1 MKYNKGKI
9 TVTVCTV
16 RTDPMLANNMCIY
29 LKLLSR
35 ITAHPI
41 YQFRFTTL
49 TFNPKHVFTNMQ
61 FCAHKH
67 TKKRKTI
74 SCKLLAI
81 LASVSAN
88 VNIIIFSAVQSY
100 TGNLKNVVHEQRSSK
115 IIAEVG
121 DVICRKIAGGSPVAN
136 GSRHSR
142 WTSYGISIASSC
154 PIQEHLG

>member
-16 RTDPMLANNMCIY
+16 RTDPKLANNMCIY
-29 LKLLSR
+29 VKLLSR

-41 YQFRFTTL
+41 YQFRYTTL

-61 FCAHKH
+61 FCTHKH

-74 SCKLLAI
+74 SFKLLAV
-81 LASVSAN
+81 LASVSAI

-100 TGNLKNVVHEQRSSK
+100 TRNFKQVVHEQ
-115 IIAEVG
+115 
-121 DVICRKIAGGSPVAN
+121 
-136 GSRHSR
+136 
-142 WTSYGISIASSC
+142 
-154 PIQEHLG
+154 

>member
-1 MKYNKGKI
+1 MKYNKEKI

-16 RTDPMLANNMCIY
+16 RTDPKLANNMCIY
-29 LKLLSR
+29 VKLLSR

-41 YQFRFTTL
+41 YQFPYTTL

-61 FCAHKH
+61 FCTHKH

-88 VNIIIFSAVQSY
+88 VNIIIFSAVQSLQSY
-100 TGNLKNVVHEQRSSK
+100 TGNFKQVVHEQLSSK
-115 IIAEVG
+115 IIAEVD
-121 DVICRKIAGGSPVAN
+121 DVICRKIAGGFPMGRDIRN
-136 GSRHSR
+136 GLH
-142 WTSYGISIASSC
+142 TGY
-154 PIQEHLG
+154 L